1 MVSVVIIGAG
11 NVAYHLS
18 KAIQKI
24 NGFEVV
30 QIFNR
35 TLSNIDDSL
44 NNIST
49 TNNPEKIVTANLYI
63 IAVSDDF
70 IETVSNYL
78 LDKNGLV
85 VHTSGST
92 SVKALN
98 KHNNYGVFYPLQT
111 FSKSRDIDFSTI
123 PVCIEANTEKNYTL
137 LNKLGNALSNDV
149 RAVSSSQRKG
159 LHLAAVFVCN
169 FVNHLYA
176 MGANVC
182 KENDLPFEVL
192 KPLILETANKVM
204 GLHPSEAQTGPAKR
218 NDKKTMKNHLK
229 ALDNKEHKKI
239 YKLLS
244 KAIKNTYE
252 L

>member
-1 MVSVVIIGAG
+1 M
-11 NVAYHLS
+11 
-18 KAIQKI
+18 
-24 NGFEVV
+24 
-30 QIFNR
+30 
-35 TLSNIDDSL
+35 
-44 NNIST
+44 
-49 TNNPEKIVTANLYI
+49 
-63 IAVSDDF
+63 
-70 IETVSNYL
+70 
-78 LDKNGLV
+78 
-85 VHTSGST
+85 
-92 SVKALN
+92 N